1 MKKKISAKILVLAG
15 ILFAAGIASVLL
27 GFLFIHSMN
36 KKSQKISNES
46 MEADTLMADTSP
58 SIEKVQ
64 KYANS
69 SAAFRMQKQ
78 MEKNNA
84 DGTSDSTQNASDA
97 MPQAENMQSENAQS
111 ESGQSENMQM
121 MQTDNASDMKTNME
135 NEILN
140 LTASFEALETAV
152 KAFGNAEVLAGLEEY
167 ESVYEEYST
176 KIQSVLS
183 SDSNSMD
190 DYFELTAEGDDSI
203 TSRLET
209 AADNLNT

>member
-36 KKSQKISNES
+36 KKSQ
-46 MEADTLMADTSP
+46 EAVTLMADTST

-69 SAAFRMQKQ
+69 SAAFRMQNQ

-84 DGTSDSTQNASDA
+84 GLASDSTQNTSDA

-121 MQTDNASDMKTNME
+121 M
-135 NEILN
+135 
-140 LTASFEALETAV
+140 
-152 KAFGNAEVLAGLEEY
+152 
-167 ESVYEEYST
+167 
-176 KIQSVLS
+176 
-183 SDSNSMD
+183 
-190 DYFELTAEGDDSI
+190 
-203 TSRLET
+203 
-209 AADNLNT
+209 

>member
-36 KKSQKISNES
+36 KKSQKISNEC
-46 MEADTLMADTSP
+46 MEAVTLMADTST

-84 DGTSDSTQNASDA
+84 DGTSDSTQNASDPCRRQKICSRKMHSLRA
-97 MPQAENMQSENAQS
+97 DSQ
-111 ESGQSENMQM
+111 
-121 MQTDNASDMKTNME
+121 KTC
-135 NEILN
+135 
-140 LTASFEALETAV
+140 
-152 KAFGNAEVLAGLEEY
+152 
-167 ESVYEEYST
+167 
-176 KIQSVLS
+176 
-183 SDSNSMD
+183 
-190 DYFELTAEGDDSI
+190 
-203 TSRLET
+203 R
-209 AADNLNT
+209 

>member
-36 KKSQKISNES
+36 KKSQKISNEC
-46 MEADTLMADTSP
+46 MEAVTLMADTST

-69 SAAFRMQKQ
+69 SAAFRMQNQ

-84 DGTSDSTQNASDA
+84 GLAPDSTQNASDA

-135 NEILN
+135 NEIQN

-167 ESVYEEYST
+167 ESVYE
-176 KIQSVLS
+176 
-183 SDSNSMD
+183 
-190 DYFELTAEGDDSI
+190 
-203 TSRLET
+203 
-209 AADNLNT
+209 